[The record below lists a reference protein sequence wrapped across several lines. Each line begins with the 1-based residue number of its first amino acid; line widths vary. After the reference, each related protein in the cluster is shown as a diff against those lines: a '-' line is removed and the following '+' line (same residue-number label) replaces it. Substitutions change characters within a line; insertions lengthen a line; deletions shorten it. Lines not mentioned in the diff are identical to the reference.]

1 MIELE
6 NINKIILQGKHEK
19 ISLFNNLNLLV
30 EDKMSISIMGKSGSG
45 KTTLLKIMAGLILDY
60 EGNYIF
66 DGQII
71 SKKETDSSDFRK
83 ENIGYITQEFNLLD
97 NESVLNNVQ
106 IGNKNLN
113 KDEIKQV
120 LKRLSIIDLM
130 NIKIKNLSGGERQRV
145 VIARTLLKKPK
156 IILADEPTGSL
167 DEKTSQEVL
176 TIFKELM
183 QDGIQF
189 VIVTHDKNVSHICQ
203 EEYELSQQRLTK
215 IKE

>member
-30 EDKMSISIMGKSGSG
+30 KDKMSISIMGKSGSG